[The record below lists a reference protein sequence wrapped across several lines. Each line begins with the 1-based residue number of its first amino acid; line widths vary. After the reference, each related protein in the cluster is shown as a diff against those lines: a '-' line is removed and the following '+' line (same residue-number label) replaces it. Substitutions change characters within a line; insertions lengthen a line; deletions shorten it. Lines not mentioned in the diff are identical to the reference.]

1 MYISHTYFYQIYF
14 FESASHVLR
23 LIFSGQLLCLRNNWK
38 RILHLYS
45 KSVVFG
51 NIFYRKDTKQFKWS
65 NYFYSYY
72 LNYHRYLVLFIC
84 IGHLVK
90 KSLNVMIQ
98 NISRRGEF
106 FFGKNTTIFAKTM
119 FEDSEIDISCMH
131 LRYRVVTKYYLNLI

>member
-14 FESASHVLR
+14 FETASHVLR

-38 RILHLYS
+38 TDCISNRRL
-45 KSVVFG
+45 
-51 NIFYRKDTKQFKWS
+51 YRKDTKQFKWS

-90 KSLNVMIQ
+90 KLQSLNVMIQ
-98 NISRRGEF
+98 NISRRGG
-106 FFGKNTTIFAKTM
+106 FFGKNKTIFAKTM
-119 FEDSEIDISCMH
+119 FEDSKIDISCMH